1 VYSKFIENKM
11 VQNLSLKLYDSLSNL
26 SEQTVNSLMEEPLM
40 TENNL
45 PVSKVIG
52 SLIERNLYESFIT
65 VDKKYV

>member
-1 VYSKFIENKM
+1 MYSKFIENKM

-52 SLIERNLYESFIT
+52 SLIERNLYESFTT

>member
-1 VYSKFIENKM
+1 
-11 VQNLSLKLYDSLSNL
+11 
-26 SEQTVNSLMEEPLM
+26 M

-52 SLIERNLYESFIT
+52 SLIERNLYESFTT

>member
-1 VYSKFIENKM
+1 M

-52 SLIERNLYESFIT
+52 SLIERNLYESFTT
-65 VDKKYV
+65 VDKKICIINLEIY